1 MTEQYVIA
9 GLVRKRAEL
18 AGRIEHTYEELR
30 KMVADLETTDAALA
44 IFDPDFKAETIK
56 PRAFRPP
63 SDWSNRGEMSRMCLS
78 ILRQAKE
85 PLTTRDIALE
95 MLVTRALD
103 PEDEKLLRLM
113 VKRVGVALR
122 HQRNAGRVQSDQ
134 GPGQFM
140 LWEVVRD

>member
-18 AGRIEHTYEELR
+18 AGKIEQTYADLR
-30 KMVADLETTDAALA
+30 QMVADLETTDAALA

-63 SDWSNRGEMSRMCLS
+63 NDWSSRGEMARMVLS
-78 ILRQAKE
+78 ILRQAEE
-85 PLTTRDIALE
+85 PLTSRDIALE

-103 PEDEKLLRLM
+103 PQDQRLLRLM

-122 HQRNAGRVQSDQ
+122 HQRDHERVRSEQ
-134 GPGQFM
+134 GPGQYM
-140 LWEVVRD
+140 VWEIAR